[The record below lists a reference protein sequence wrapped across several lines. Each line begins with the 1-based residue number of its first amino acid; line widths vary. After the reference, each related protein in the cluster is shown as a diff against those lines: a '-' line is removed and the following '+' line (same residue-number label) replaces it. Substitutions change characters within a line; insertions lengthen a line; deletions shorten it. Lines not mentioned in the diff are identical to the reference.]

1 VDGLHVYRYT
11 TDSALSVTG
20 LDTRC
25 ARVGGKSRPIV
36 VAISNLPTG
45 ALTYFDA
52 PYTFRVS
59 NTGSGAK
66 SG

>member
-1 VDGLHVYRYT
+1 VK
-11 TDSALSVTG
+11 G

-25 ARVGGKSRPIV
+25 ARVGGKSQPIV

-45 ALTYFDA
+45 ELTYFDA

-59 NTGSGAK
+59 NTGSGTNSK
-66 SG
+66 